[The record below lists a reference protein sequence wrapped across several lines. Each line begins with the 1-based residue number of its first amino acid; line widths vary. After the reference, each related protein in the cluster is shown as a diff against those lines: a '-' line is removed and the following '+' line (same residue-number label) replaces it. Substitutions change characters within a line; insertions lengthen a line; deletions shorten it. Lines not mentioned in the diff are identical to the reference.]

1 MYTELMSKEGVC
13 LCKVGS
19 GGDVAAA
26 TGPVGVDP
34 LVTGQGLVGVGTEVI
49 SLGLEQVGGE
59 NGVAVAVKEG
69 QGRGQGRDGDSQ
81 DNGLGNNVAPA
92 LGGILNSLGE
102 EGVEKQVLEVG
113 VLGVGSLDVTQ
124 EDGAND
130 AAAAPHEGNAG
141 VVQVPAVLLG
151 SLAHEHE
158 ALGVRDDLG
167 GVEGLGDIV
176 DELLLVTSV
185 LGVGSVEDMGGADT
199 LTLDGGQAA
208 GEDGLTDQGDGH
220 AIVQGRDDSPLS
232 SSLLLSESCKSDM
245 RRGKREMRKKTVR
258 IRISNEHF
266 CFLFCC
272 VVIFFSG
279 QVDLFLLLVAI
290 IDRSSLGRPGRGG

>member
-1 MYTELMSKEGVC
+1 MLCTLKLMSEKVKGEY
-13 LCKVGS
+13 LCKVGG
-19 GGDVAAA
+19 GGDVATA

-34 LVTGQGLVGVGTEVI
+34 VVVGQGLVGVSTKVI

-59 NGVAVAVKEG
+59 DGVAVSVKEG
-69 QGRGQGRDGDSQ
+69 QGRGQGGDGDSQ
-81 DNGLGNNVAPA
+81 DNSLGNNVAPA
-92 LGGILNSLGE
+92 LGGTLNSLGE
-102 EGVEKQVLEVG
+102 EGVEKQVLQLR

-141 VVQVPAVLLG
+141 VVQVPTVLLG

-167 GVEGLGDIV
+167 GIEGLGDIV
-176 DELLLVTSV
+176 DELLLVASV
-185 LGVGSVEDMGGADT
+185 LGVGSLEDLGGADT
-199 LTLDGGQAA
+199 LILDSGQAA

-220 AIVQGRDDSPLS
+220 AVVQGGDDSPLS

-245 RRGKREMRKKTVR
+245 KKRRKTVR

-266 CFLFCC
+266 GMFCC
-272 VVIFFSG
+272 VVVFVEWIFF
-279 QVDLFLLLVAI
+279 F
-290 IDRSSLGRPGRGG
+290 SLWSQ